1 MSYEVYFN
9 WQLQNNH
16 VFFSI
21 EKTSSVSQSQVL
33 DGQDRLMWAELTY
46 QGHLGN
52 VGSVSLFHD
61 SDPQGRAQFFTILSS
76 LSFLLLFNKT
86 LRFYPPMF

>member
-33 DGQDRLMWAELTY
+33 DSQERLMWANLIY
-46 QGHLGN
+46 HGHLGI

-61 SDPQGRAQFFTILSS
+61 PDP
-76 LSFLLLFNKT
+76 
-86 LRFYPPMF
+86 

>member
-1 MSYEVYFN
+1 MNYVLWSLF
-9 WQLQNNH
+9 QLTTANNH

-61 SDPQGRAQFFTILSS
+61 SDP
-76 LSFLLLFNKT
+76 
-86 LRFYPPMF
+86 